1 MHSVNLEAARQV
13 KVVLLVFFLGP
24 SMTHDTQPTNLI
36 FLLQGPWII
45 SAKLLMDSSC
55 WDQVDAPGSF
65 VLTSESSLFKGAPQA
80 PSS

>member
-1 MHSVNLEAARQV
+1 MHSANLEAARQV
-13 KVVLLVFFLGP
+13 EVVLLVFLLGP

-55 WDQVDAPGSF
+55 WDQADAPGSF
-65 VLTSESSLFKGAPQA
+65 VLS
-80 PSS
+80 